1 MLVLLALT
9 AQWIFALGFFVLAT
23 GFVSSV
29 LSPTIQTRMMD
40 VAEDN
45 QSIAAALNHSALNMG
60 NALGAFLGGVAI
72 GLGLG
77 FLAPAWVGVL
87 LALVG
92 LVIAVAS
99 LRLERSRA
107 LAAA

>member
-1 MLVLLALT
+1 
-9 AQWIFALGFFVLAT
+9 
-23 GFVSSV
+23 
-29 LSPTIQTRMMD
+29 MD
-40 VAEDN
+40 VAENN

-72 GLGLG
+72 GLGFG

-87 LALVG
+87 LALAG
-92 LVIAVAS
+92 LLIAVVS

-107 LAAA
+107 LVAA

>member
-1 MLVLLALT
+1 MGSEMCIRDR
-9 AQWIFALGFFVLAT
+9 WIFALGFFVLAT

-77 FLAPAWVGVL
+77 FLAPAWVGVV

-92 LVIAVAS
+92 LGIAVAS